1 MASLFAGSPQQ
12 APSYAATTSDV
23 PKWLQD
29 YTVDLFSQQRA
40 VSATPYQPYAL
51 PRIAGTTDAT
61 TQAQNLITR
70 SSGAYQPA
78 MGNAIA
84 GTQGLTSQ
92 QAGTTAGLGYL
103 QQAAGMSGSAAAAP
117 LFGQATNMATQ
128 AGGINTAAPLNMM
141 QGQYTNP
148 NLATQNLNLG
158 QNALAQSGQTATSN
172 IGAYMNPFTQ
182 NVTDQIATLGARN
195 LSENLL
201 PAVSDQFIRAGQFGS
216 SGMGTF
222 GGRALR
228 DTQEAILNQQNQALQ
243 AGYGQALTASQADL
257 ARQAQLGQTYTQ
269 AGQAQQA
276 TGIGAA
282 QAVAQQQ
289 ATDAARQMAAAQE
302 LGTIGQ
308 QTGALTQAGQQ
319 NLGTIGAQTAATAQA
334 EAARQAAAQ
343 QQVADLAK
351 MQQGLTTAD
360 AAALESVG
368 TAQQQQAQR
377 GLDVAYQDY
386 QNQINYP
393 QTQINNMSTTL
404 RGLPP
409 TAVPT
414 TGTQTGYTT
423 TFAPSP
429 LSGIAAAYATYKGLT
444 AAKGGLIQGYAD
456 GGAVTGSEDLYGS
469 VMADYGK
476 YLGNTNYY
484 DSIMSQAQPA
494 IEQNRNAMTDMAAY
508 HAAHAPIASPNTVP
522 ALYKQYNTLKSSL
535 NPGAVNEASAAANA
549 MQAKYNEG
557 LTALNPSAVT
567 AAADAANAKLKEIT
581 DKAAI
586 LTAYNAGEYNVALPW
601 SGTPMSEINRL
612 IAEGYVTV
620 AGSPKTGWAMKPKDV
635 SVVSGMPPPSK
646 KAAYDALLNNYNTLN
661 SGYTTGLEKIAPLK
675 TEYEK
680 LLAKYN
686 DLNSAYTADS
696 AKLTGQKTAYEKA
709 LKASQIPS
717 PFGNAMPH
725 LAHGG
730 RVPGYAEEGLVD
742 TANPADLVDG
752 GQAFAD
758 QYAQGQQEY
767 PTQQDV
773 PIQAPSLSSY
783 TQDPE
788 VLTANAERKA
798 LLKQLQQSLINT
810 PASTDYGPSE
820 SEKWFKL
827 AAAYADP
834 GKTGSFLEGTGHA
847 ASAMAEHKA
856 ELRKAKAINAAA
868 DLQRLQARSELA
880 QKQYEMTMD
889 EGKRRMIEKYLTPTP
904 RSTDGA
910 TVGGYNTGIPDNMK
924 ALLLSQDPADA
935 VKTLVDMA
943 KEQNKP
949 SDLIR
954 GVKFLVGNGSISPAQ
969 GDAIVQENLQGKLE
983 MVDVPI
989 PELGG
994 TFKLTGQEARKF
1006 YDTNTLPARLAPTQA
1021 AAPSGAP
1028 AQVVPKQ
1035 APLSQE
1041 QIEAKKTGMIEQSK
1055 KDIEASDT
1063 LLSQKSFAK
1072 QQKDAANL
1080 IFGYAK
1086 TSPNSFGVIADPT
1099 FKNAVANLV
1108 ETGVNT
1114 PWGSVGLAVEE
1125 PIAKLKL
1132 TGPEATVRQM
1142 AAAPIALI
1150 EVGYRKMYLKGEGAV
1165 SNMEGALTKYIGP
1178 QLSDNAKTVQLKAG
1192 MITIGAE
1199 KQEKII
1205 DTFERYKEQ
1214 HPEAG
1219 PRSFY
1224 QTPEYK
1230 RIVDNYENKYRVFA
1244 EKNGI
1249 PIGESS
1255 TKKSSGSL
1263 ADRIR
1268 EERKN
1273 SQNNEGR

>member
-1 MASLFAGSPQQ
+1 MASLFAGTPQT

-51 PRIAGTTDAT
+51 PRIAQTTAPT
-61 TQAQNLITR
+61 TASQNLIQ
-70 SSGAYQPA
+70 SSVGAYQPA
-78 MGNAIA
+78 VGGAIS
-84 GTQGLTSQ
+84 GTQGL
-92 QAGTTAGLGYL
+92 AG
-103 QQAAGMSGSAAAAP
+103 
-117 LFGQATNMATQ
+117 
-128 AGGINTAAPLNMM
+128 
-141 QGQYTNP
+141 
-148 NLATQNLNLG
+148 
-158 QNALAQSGQTATSN
+158 QSSVNN
-172 IGAYMNPFTQ
+172 ISAYMNPYTQ
-182 NVTDQIATLGARN
+182 NVTDQIARLGARN

-222 GGRALR
+222 GERALR
-228 DTQEAILNQQNQALQ
+228 DTQESILANQTSALNTGYTQAL
-243 AGYGQALTASQADL
+243 GASQADL
-257 ARQAQLGQTYTQ
+257 TRQQG
-269 AGQAQQA
+269 
-276 TGIGAA
+276 
-282 QAVAQQQ
+282 
-289 ATDAARQMAAAQE
+289 
-302 LGTIGQ
+302 
-308 QTGALTQAGQQ
+308 
-319 NLGTIGAQTAATAQA
+319 
-334 EAARQAAAQ
+334 AQ

-360 AAALESVG
+360 AAALESIG
-368 TAQQQQAQR
+368 TAQQQQQQR

-386 QNQINYP
+386 LNQIQYP

-404 RGLPP
+404 RGLSPS
-409 TAVPT
+409 AVAT
-414 TGTQTGYTT
+414 TGTQTGYST
-423 TFAPSP
+423 TFTPSP
-429 LSGIAAAYATYKGLT
+429 LSQVAGAFATYKGLT
-444 AAKGGLIQGYAD
+444 SAKGGLIQGYAD
-456 GGAVTGSEDLYGS
+456 GGAVTADPSQELSDLEKS
-469 VMADYGK
+469 VMADYGQYHYKTIDLPQQLVAPRAPANHLLSHYKRANAEAQRAKQLETLSTHLPPGVRMVGNQLQIDDTYSK
-476 YLGNTNYY
+476 YSLDNP
-484 DSIMSQAQPA
+484 AQ
-494 IEQNRNAMTDMAAY
+494 
-508 HAAHAPIASPNTVP
+508 
-522 ALYKQYNTLKSSL
+522 LYSSV
-535 NPGAVNEASAAANA
+535 AQAAN
-549 MQAKYNEG
+549 QQNNLELY
-557 LTALNPSAVT
+557 
-567 AAADAANAKLKEIT
+567 NAKLAKEGKPAVTEIPRQ
-581 DKAAI
+581 ARFGQNPMI
-586 LTAYNAGEYNVALPW
+586 SQPRNINFGIPNFNALADPFSNSVRAR
-601 SGTPMSEINRL
+601 SGLNFGNISN
-612 IAEGYVTV
+612 GYVT
-620 AGSPKTGWAMKPKDV
+620 GSVSKLRGGLGARFNAARPYTPVEEATGTRSMD
-635 SVVSGMPPPSK
+635 
-646 KAAYDALLNNYNTLN
+646 DALQQYLNKGGNNMSLDALKQQIALGKAPAPTIDPQALYSSTTVPVAPDMSSQLADLN
-661 SGYTTGLEKIAPLK
+661 
-675 TEYEK
+675 
-680 LLAKYN
+680 AKY
-686 DLNSAYTADS
+686 Y
-696 AKLTGQKTAYEKA
+696 
-709 LKASQIPS
+709 SQPV
-717 PFGNAMPH
+717 AMS
-725 LAHGG
+725 HGG
-730 RVPGYAEEGLVD
+730 RVPGYAEEGYVD
-742 TANPADLVDG
+742 TENPADLVDG
-752 GQAFAD
+752 GQAFAN

-773 PIQAPSLSSY
+773 PMQAPSLSSY
-783 TQDPE
+783 MQDPE
-788 VLTANAERKA
+788 VVAANAQRKA
-798 LLKQLQQSLINT
+798 LLKQLEASLST
-810 PASTDYGPSE
+810 APANRDNGPTE
-820 SEKWFKL
+820 SEMWFNR
-827 AAAYADP
+827 AAAFLDP
-834 GKTGSFLEGTGHA
+834 GKTGSFGEGLQHMSVAEAGHQ
-847 ASAMAEHKA
+847 AEK
-856 ELRKAKAINAAA
+856 RKARLINQAA

-889 EGKRRMIEKYLTPTP
+889 EGKRRMIEKYLMPTP
-904 RSTDGA
+904 RSTDSA

-924 ALLLSQDPADA
+924 ALLLSQEPADA
-935 VKTLVDMA
+935 VKTLVEMA

-954 GVKFLVGNGSISPAQ
+954 GVKFLVGNGSITPAQ
-969 GDAIVQENLQGKLE
+969 GDAIVQDNLQGKLE
-983 MVDVPI
+983 MVDVAV

-994 TFKLTGQEARKF
+994 TFKLTGPEARKF
-1006 YDTNTLPARLAPTQA
+1006 YDTNTLPARLAPKQA
-1021 AAPSGAP
+1021 SGSSEAP
-1028 AQVVPKQ
+1028 AQVTPRQ

-1041 QIEAKKTGMIEQSK
+1041 QIEAKKTGMVEQSK

-1086 TSPNSFGVIADPT
+1086 NSPNSFGVIADPT

-1230 RIVDNYENKYRVFA
+1230 RIVDSYENKYRVFA

-1255 TKKSSGSL
+1255 TKRSSGSL